1 MANNPQY
8 GAAGKPGSG
17 EPSALTCAAC
27 EVLLA
32 DALDGRLN
40 PAGQANFDRHVAS
53 CAACTQM
60 LSDARRGMEWLDL
73 LKEARPH
80 PPVGIVSKIL
90 AQTSGLKGT
99 ALQAGGMTGTAADV
113 LAHHPAHHPAQ
124 VSGPGHMAE
133 GLSASQ
139 ILPAMAGDVA
149 AAPGGRVL
157 SMPAWRRVNLA
168 AVRQAVMQPRLAMTA
183 AMAFF
188 SISLT
193 LNLTGIRLSEIKA
206 ADLRPSSL
214 IRQVD
219 EQRWHA
225 VRNFDNLRVV
235 YEVEARVRELRRV
248 SESDESQPSQFTQPS
263 DNSPNAPG
271 ANAPADGSGQK
282 SRQQSAPGG
291 TSRREPVLPSGGYR
305 NASESQ
311 PGQLTQPASNPGAAA
326 QPVPAVQKP
335 AQQPHLG
342 TGAVVAAAFEKH
354 DKQSSLSGAA
364 VSAAGKRVERAAETS
379 GVCTFGMPERGEA

>member
-17 EPSALTCAAC
+17 EPSVLTCAAC

-32 DALDGRLN
+32 DALDGRLS
-40 PAGQANFDRHVAS
+40 PAGQANFDRHVAG
-53 CAACTQM
+53 CVACTQM
-60 LSDARRGMEWLDL
+60 LSDARRGMQWLDL
-73 LKEARPH
+73 LKEARPQ
-80 PPVGIVSKIL
+80 PPAGIVSKIL

-99 ALQAGGMTGTAADV
+99 GLQAGGMTGAAANV
-113 LAHHPAHHPAQ
+113 LAQHPAW
-124 VSGPGHMAE
+124 VSGVGQAAE
-133 GLSASQ
+133 GQIAGQSAGQSAGRT
-139 ILPAMAGDVA
+139 LPVMASDVA

-168 AVRQAVMQPRLAMTA
+168 AVRHAVMQPRLAMTA

-193 LNLTGIRLSEIKA
+193 LNLTGIRLGEIKA

-214 IRQVD
+214 LRQVD

-225 VRNFDNLRVV
+225 VKNFDNLRVV

-248 SESDESQPSQFTQPS
+248 SESDESQPSQSTQPS
-263 DNSPNAPG
+263 DNSP
-271 ANAPADGSGQK
+271 NAPADGSGQK

-311 PGQLTQPASNPGAAA
+311 PGQLTQPASKPGAAA
-326 QPVPAVQKP
+326 QPVPDVQKS
-335 AQQPHLG
+335 AQQPHFG
-342 TGAVVAAAFEKH
+342 TGGVVAAAFEKH
-354 DKQSSLSGAA
+354 DRQSSLSGAA
-364 VSAAGKRVERAAETS
+364 VPAAGKIFERAAEAS
-379 GVCTFGMPERGEA
+379 GVSTSGMPERGEA